1 MSSLTISK
9 KLWGLVICSSVS
21 IVLIGTFALYQLYQ
35 VDEASKEI
43 RTNWMPSIQFL
54 TAANAEL
61 ANHRMKTYK
70 HVTLTELDK
79 MKMEED
85 AMKAQILETKINLDN
100 YRKLAFSDFE
110 MEKVQIVEEHILK
123 YLDENN
129 TIINLSRQNL
139 YDSARNMIYSS
150 SFKEYTELTQ
160 TIKLLI
166 KFNIEQSQ
174 LVSSKSE
181 SIFKW
186 AVLTISLCLFSFIVL
201 TSLFGQTIING
212 IKTQLIYLQEV
223 LKKLAT
229 GNVNVVLATNSNDEI
244 GEVSKSLEEVVRNLK
259 TAAAFSQSIGDGN
272 LNTTAVVL
280 SNDDV
285 LGISLTNMQEK
296 LKRVSEEDKLRN
308 WAAEGMAKVG
318 EILRSQTDNEQ
329 QLFDRLI
336 KFIVNYSDSIQG
348 GLFLASDKDDQTIH
362 LAACYAYDRKKH
374 IQKTILVGEGLVGQ
388 VYLEKMTCY
397 LLDVP
402 NNYVTITSG
411 LGDSNPSA
419 ILIVPM
425 KIEEMVIGIIEL
437 ASFKAMQKH
446 QIEFVEKLAD
456 SVASAIASVRTNEKT
471 KQLLQTTLQQT
482 EELRAQEEEVRQN
495 LEEMNA
501 TQEEMNRKSQEY
513 QNRFNVIGNSHIGT
527 VEFDLRGLVL
537 DANKEFLTMM
547 GYHSID
553 EVMGKHHRIFLDTE
567 YASSISYSEFWSDLM
582 SGVKRKGI
590 VSRIRKDGTKVD
602 IHSTYELIRDSEG
615 VPIRVMKVAID
626 LTKFQTQ
633 STS

>member
-1 MSSLTISK
+1 MFSLTISK

-21 IVLIGTFALYQLYQ
+21 IVLIGTFALYLLYQ

-70 HVTLTELDK
+70 HITLTELDK
-79 MKMEED
+79 MLIEED
-85 AMKAQILETKINLDN
+85 AMKEQIDETRTNLDN

-110 MEKVQIVEEHILK
+110 KEKLKIVDDHIQK

-160 TIKLLI
+160 AIKLLT
-166 KFNIEQSQ
+166 KFNVEQSQ
-174 LVSSKSE
+174 LVSGKSE

-186 AVLTISLCLFSFIVL
+186 AILTISLCLFSFITL
-201 TSLFGQTIING
+201 TALFGQTIING
-212 IKTQLIYLQEV
+212 IKTQLVYLQEV

-229 GNVNVVLATNSNDEI
+229 GNVSMVLATNSKDEI
-244 GEVSKSLEEVVRNLK
+244 GEVSKSLEEVVKNLK

-272 LNTTAVVL
+272 LNTTPVVL
-280 SNDDV
+280 STDDV

-296 LKRVSEEDKLRN
+296 LKRVSEEDKIRN

-374 IQKTILVGEGLVGQ
+374 IQKTILAGEGLVGQ

-425 KIEEMVIGIIEL
+425 KIEEKVIGIIEL

-482 EELRAQEEEVRQN
+482 EELRAQDECHSRRNE
-495 LEEMNA
+495 
-501 TQEEMNRKSQEY
+501 SQKP
-513 QNRFNVIGNSHIGT
+513 R
-527 VEFDLRGLVL
+527 
-537 DANKEFLTMM
+537 
-547 GYHSID
+547 
-553 EVMGKHHRIFLDTE
+553 
-567 YASSISYSEFWSDLM
+567 
-582 SGVKRKGI
+582 
-590 VSRIRKDGTKVD
+590 VSK
-602 IHSTYELIRDSEG
+602 
-615 VPIRVMKVAID
+615 
-626 LTKFQTQ
+626 
-633 STS
+633 